1 MKEELRI
8 SIIQSS
14 IKWENRHENLVRFE
28 GMIAEAAGKS
38 DLAVLPEMFTTG
50 FSMNPQ
56 SLAEPMDGITVQ
68 TIKRWS
74 SQYELAVAGSFIAE
88 ENGHYFNRAFF
99 SEPDGALTCYDKRHL
114 FSMAGEDKHY
124 SAGKQSVILP
134 YKGWNIA
141 LFVCYDLRFP
151 VWSRNTNNKYDI
163 AIYVANWPEARA
175 SVWRP
180 LLLAR
185 AVENQAYV
193 CGVNRTGIDGKGFNY
208 RGESVIYSPK
218 GKVLLDAAD
227 RTDAVET
234 TSISYSEL
242 ESFRAKFPVSN
253 DADPFNLR

>member
-1 MKEELRI
+1 
-8 SIIQSS
+8 
-14 IKWENRHENLVRFE
+14 
-28 GMIAEAAGKS
+28 
-38 DLAVLPEMFTTG
+38 
-50 FSMNPQ
+50 
-56 SLAEPMDGITVQ
+56 
-68 TIKRWS
+68 
-74 SQYELAVAGSFIAE
+74 
-88 ENGHYFNRAFF
+88 
-99 SEPDGALTCYDKRHL
+99 
-114 FSMAGEDKHY
+114 MAGEDKHY